1 MDPMRA
7 LASLE
12 FVSARGLDTADQGPS
27 ILANQ
32 VMMII
37 AMMMMIMWLIMMID
51 YDQFG
56 KRMMKL
62 VKKRNE
68 FVLDIERQRR
78 KRREVIDIII
88 IIFNLIIIIIIIIIM
103 TIKL

>member
-37 AMMMMIMWLIMMID
+37 AMMMITMID

-78 KRREVIDIII
+78 KRREVIDIIL
-88 IIFNLIIIIIIIIIM
+88 NLIIIIV
-103 TIKL
+103 IKTW

>member
-32 VMMII
+32 VIMII
-37 AMMMMIMWLIMMID
+37 TMITMID

-78 KRREVIDIII
+78 KRREVLNIINIII
-88 IIFNLIIIIIIIIIM
+88 INIIVVPNPVPNPFFF
-103 TIKL
+103 T